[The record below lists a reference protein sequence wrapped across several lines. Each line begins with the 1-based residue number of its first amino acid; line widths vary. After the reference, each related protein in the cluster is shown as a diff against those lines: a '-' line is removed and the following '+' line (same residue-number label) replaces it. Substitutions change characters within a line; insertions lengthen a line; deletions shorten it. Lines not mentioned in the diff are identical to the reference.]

1 MIMKKQF
8 KKVIAVV
15 LAMAIALGGVLITPQ
30 GTTEVQ
36 AATTPRFTSSRYVT
50 TYMTGDKYTKYYVVL
65 SIVGCEKASQIKS
78 LKSSSKD
85 ITLEKKDG
93 YIRAY
98 FGDKAAK
105 ATISCKVN
113 GKKISTVLEVKKY
126 TNPAKTFK
134 IGKTNYA
141 SKFKNVDTYKQKKS
155 FKKQKFSITMNK
167 NWKINSVSVYNG
179 GSTSR
184 WTVNS
189 TKFSKT
195 ISLTNT
201 YAYLSVYCTNSK
213 TGVSEWLYFY
223 KSNY

>member
-1 MIMKKQF
+1 MKKPF
-8 KKVIAVV
+8 KKIIAVV
-15 LAMAIALGGVLITPQ
+15 LAMAVVLGSVLAAPQ

-36 AATTPRFTSSRYVT
+36 AATTPRFTSTRYVT
-50 TYMTGDKYTKYYVVL
+50 TYMTGDQYSKYYVTL
-65 SIVGCEKASQIKS
+65 SIVGCDKASQIKD
-78 LKSSSKD
+78 LKSSSKY

-93 YIRAY
+93 YVKAY
-98 FGDKAAK
+98 FGDRAVK

-113 GKKISTVLEVKKY
+113 GKKISTVLDVRKY
-126 TNPAKTFK
+126 ANPVKTFK

-141 SKFKNVDTYKQKKS
+141 SKFKNVDTYRQKKA
-155 FKKQKFSITMNK
+155 FKKQKLSITMNK

-179 GSTSR
+179 SSSSS

-189 TKFSKT
+189 NKFSKT
-195 ISLTNT
+195 ISLTNS
-201 YAYLSVYCTNSK
+201 YAYVRVYCTNSS